1 MKRKIGLLVILLLIL
16 CGMLLAGTNKGYHKD
31 VYSEH
36 YVPVEEVQDELSFS
50 IYKEMDWEQILLQ
63 KQEYLTKKAASEIL
77 EFLGLKD
84 YIQLPEKSENA
95 ALDRGEWNAV
105 YTEILAY
112 LDDEKTVTTQDLLL
126 MDVIESDSGCILVT
140 NEGDYPSKFGQHFLT
155 AWDNYRLYLLDGKCV
170 GIAGISGEEAEVY
183 NTYIKAVEDGTLTF
197 LSGGAE
203 YEITMDASEKDVTEG
218 VADLVFSNGKLQI
231 VRKKEQEIGGKL
243 LSYDE
248 NTIEIEGYGRI
259 SHTGKIPVYELLEG
273 EDVTESSISKVVLG
287 NMEVSYV
294 IGEEEVCAIL
304 IRTPAVIENIRVLL
318 LADDGGKFRSAVY
331 LKADVDASIKFGETV
346 SDYAAGTLLDVSTWF
361 TERDDTFSIQ
371 PATENGKIF
380 LCDEAGNTISNG
392 YSGSVEVRRYEEGYT
407 VVNSVPFETY
417 LTAVVPSEMPSTY
430 EKEAL
435 KAQAVCARTYAVCQT
450 KHRAQ
455 GFDICATTHCQV
467 YQGTAASGANSDAAV
482 DQTAGE
488 FLYYSGRLVQEAV
501 YYSSN
506 GGASEDSLNVWGNDV
521 GYLKGKID
529 PYEGKIAS
537 IIPRYNWST
546 TFTASELTTLLNNR
560 GYGIGTVKNA
570 YVSAYTDT
578 GNVYSVTFTGT
589 SGSKTVS
596 REACRTLLNLRS
608 QRFTIG
614 GGTGENIYSV
624 NDTGESVA
632 LGSMSAID
640 SSGKNSALSGNVYVI
655 TSSGTSQ
662 LVQRTTTSS
671 GSGSFVISGSGYGHN
686 VGMSQ
691 WGAYSMANLGY
702 SYRDI
707 LQFYYTDVSIR

>member
-1 MKRKIGLLVILLLIL
+1 MKKWCRTFLLSCLLCLSLCTLAQATDGETLRVGLKYGSDAMSAANLQNYSAFGGYALGYYDSACNFTQLAALPAGNEKITVTQDKTYHAQ
-16 CGMLLAGTNKGYHKD
+16 LAESFYDYASASARAAQYGGFVAYENGTF
-31 VYSEH
+31 
-36 YVPVEEVQDELSFS
+36 YVHVGNYASLSAAQ
-50 IYKEMDWEQILLQ
+50 MA
-63 KQEYLTKKAASEIL
+63 AASVGGTAVGGSGTGVTVIVTGSDTIL
-77 EFLGLKD
+77 FEFDCGGRTNLG
-84 YIQLPEKSENA
+84 IRPIEAGQ
-95 ALDRGEWNAV
+95 
-105 YTEILAY
+105 
-112 LDDEKTVTTQDLLL
+112 KTVTWFRGYRYYGGFEYQRVSGGNINVINVVDL
-126 MDVIESDSGCILVT
+126 E
-140 NEGDYPSKFGQHFLT
+140 DYV
-155 AWDNYRLYLLDGKCV
+155 KCV
-170 GIAGISGEEAEVY
+170 IPWEMS
-183 NTYIKAVEDGTLTF
+183 
-197 LSGGAE
+197 
-203 YEITMDASEKDVTEG
+203 KDW
-218 VADLVFSNGKLQI
+218 
-231 VRKKEQEIGGKL
+231 
-243 LSYDE
+243 
-248 NTIEIEGYGRI
+248 
-259 SHTGKIPVYELLEG
+259 PV
-273 EDVTESSISKVVLG
+273 
-287 NMEVSYV
+287 
-294 IGEEEVCAIL
+294 
-304 IRTPAVIENIRVLL
+304 
-318 LADDGGKFRSAVY
+318 
-331 LKADVDASIKFGETV
+331 
-346 SDYAAGTLLDVSTWF
+346 
-361 TERDDTFSIQ
+361 
-371 PATENGKIF
+371 
-380 LCDEAGNTISNG
+380 
-392 YSGSVEVRRYEEGYT
+392 
-407 VVNSVPFETY
+407 
-417 LTAVVPSEMPSTY
+417 
-430 EKEAL
+430 EAL

-570 YVSAYTDT
+570 YVSAYTGT

-640 SSGKNSALSGNVYVI
+640 SSGKRSALSGNVYVI

-662 LVQRTTTSS
+662 LEQRTTTSS
-671 GSGSFVISGSGYGHN
+671 GSGSFVVSGSGYGHN

>member
-1 MKRKIGLLVILLLIL
+1 MKRFRNTIILSV
-16 CGMLLAGTNKGYHKD
+16 LLALTLCVGAQATENTMLKVGLKYGTNALFTARLQNYNDTLSGSGYEFGYYDADRSFVPLAATDEQRITVTVDSNAYVSGGVCYETRPTNYSTILGAYHIELLTAFGSYEEALAVAQSYPKGFVAYIDGAYRVRVGNHASYDESARVLSETD
-31 VYSEH
+31 V
-36 YVPVEEVQDELSFS
+36 
-50 IYKEMDWEQILLQ
+50 
-63 KQEYLTKKAASEIL
+63 
-77 EFLGLKD
+77 
-84 YIQLPEKSENA
+84 
-95 ALDRGEWNAV
+95 
-105 YTEILAY
+105 LAY
-112 LDDEKTVTTQDLLL
+112 GAQIVTPSSTGVVVSVTDTDTVLFEFDCSGLRSLGVRPRSVSGEKTVTWFSGYRYYGGFEYQRVSGGNINVINVVDL
-126 MDVIESDSGCILVT
+126 E
-140 NEGDYPSKFGQHFLT
+140 DYV
-155 AWDNYRLYLLDGKCV
+155 KCV
-170 GIAGISGEEAEVY
+170 IPWEMS
-183 NTYIKAVEDGTLTF
+183 
-197 LSGGAE
+197 
-203 YEITMDASEKDVTEG
+203 KDW
-218 VADLVFSNGKLQI
+218 
-231 VRKKEQEIGGKL
+231 
-243 LSYDE
+243 
-248 NTIEIEGYGRI
+248 
-259 SHTGKIPVYELLEG
+259 PV
-273 EDVTESSISKVVLG
+273 
-287 NMEVSYV
+287 
-294 IGEEEVCAIL
+294 
-304 IRTPAVIENIRVLL
+304 
-318 LADDGGKFRSAVY
+318 
-331 LKADVDASIKFGETV
+331 
-346 SDYAAGTLLDVSTWF
+346 
-361 TERDDTFSIQ
+361 
-371 PATENGKIF
+371 
-380 LCDEAGNTISNG
+380 
-392 YSGSVEVRRYEEGYT
+392 
-407 VVNSVPFETY
+407 
-417 LTAVVPSEMPSTY
+417 
-430 EKEAL
+430 EAL

-521 GYLKGKID
+521 GYLKSKID

-537 IIPRYNWST
+537 IIPQYNWST

-578 GNVYSVTFTGT
+578 GNVYSITFTGT
-589 SGSKTVS
+589 SGSKTIV
-596 REACRTLLNLRS
+596 REACRSLLNLRS

-614 GGTGENIYSV
+614 GGGSENAYSV

-632 LGSMSAID
+632 LSAASAVD
-640 SSGKNSALSGNVYVI
+640 SSGKRSALSGNVYVI

-662 LVQRTTTSS
+662 LEQRTTTS

>member
-1 MKRKIGLLVILLLIL
+1 MKKTFFLLCALLLVLGTLLPI
-16 CGMLLAGTNKGYHKD
+16 AG
-31 VYSEH
+31 
-36 YVPVEEVQDELSFS
+36 
-50 IYKEMDWEQILLQ
+50 
-63 KQEYLTKKAASEIL
+63 
-77 EFLGLKD
+77 
-84 YIQLPEKSENA
+84 
-95 ALDRGEWNAV
+95 
-105 YTEILAY
+105 
-112 LDDEKTVTTQDLLL
+112 
-126 MDVIESDSGCILVT
+126 
-140 NEGDYPSKFGQHFLT
+140 
-155 AWDNYRLYLLDGKCV
+155 YRLTLAVFGPAQGASSAPLPD
-170 GIAGISGEEAEVY
+170 AATSEAAPDSA
-183 NTYIKAVEDGTLTF
+183 AVPPSDQ
-197 LSGGAE
+197 
-203 YEITMDASEKDVTEG
+203 DSES
-218 VADLVFSNGKLQI
+218 F
-231 VRKKEQEIGGKL
+231 
-243 LSYDE
+243 
-248 NTIEIEGYGRI
+248 
-259 SHTGKIPVYELLEG
+259 
-273 EDVTESSISKVVLG
+273 
-287 NMEVSYV
+287 
-294 IGEEEVCAIL
+294 
-304 IRTPAVIENIRVLL
+304 L
-318 LADDGGKFRSAVY
+318 LADQSAG
-331 LKADVDASIKFGETV
+331 A
-346 SDYAAGTLLDVSTWF
+346 
-361 TERDDTFSIQ
+361 
-371 PATENGKIF
+371 
-380 LCDEAGNTISNG
+380 
-392 YSGSVEVRRYEEGYT
+392 
-407 VVNSVPFETY
+407 VVSVPRREY
-417 LTAVVPSEMPSTY
+417 LIGAVAAEMPISWPD
-430 EKEAL
+430 EAL

-546 TFTASELTTLLNNR
+546 TFTASELTSLLNNR

-640 SSGKNSALSGNVYVI
+640 SSGKSSALSGNVYVI